1 MLGRQHNRPTRPG
14 HGAKSCA
21 DAHIRIE
28 PEGEQRRKTPMPQS
42 DAESIRRELFIGAD
56 PATVFAFLT
65 DPDKLMR
72 WMGTQCQLD
81 AQPGGVY
88 LVNVTGRDV
97 ARGAFEE
104 VTPNSRIVYSFG
116 WEHGAMGVP
125 PGSTKVQID
134 LAPKERGTLLT
145 FVHSGL
151 PGPAIGPHTDG
162 WTHYLGRLAIAAA
175 GGDPGPDPRIKA
187 EPC

>member
-1 MLGRQHNRPTRPG
+1 MSMAQADPG
-14 HGAKSCA
+14 V
-21 DAHIRIE
+21 
-28 PEGEQRRKTPMPQS
+28 
-42 DAESIRRELFIGAD
+42 IRRELFVEAE

-81 AQPGGVY
+81 PEPGGVY
-88 LVNVTGRDV
+88 LVNVNGRDV
-97 ARGAFEE
+97 ARGEFEE

-116 WEHGAMGVP
+116 WEGGAMGIP

-134 LAPKERGTLLT
+134 LAPKDRGTLLT

-151 PGPAIGPHTDG
+151 PEPAVGPHTDG
-162 WTHYLGRLAIAAA
+162 WTHYLGRLAIAVV
-175 GGDPGPDPRIKA
+175 GRDPGPDPHIKA
-187 EPC
+187 ERC

>member
-1 MLGRQHNRPTRPG
+1 MTQTDA
-14 HGAKSCA
+14 GA
-21 DAHIRIE
+21 
-28 PEGEQRRKTPMPQS
+28 
-42 DAESIRRELFIGAD
+42 IRRELFIEAD

-65 DPDKLMR
+65 DPDKLTR
-72 WMGTQCQLD
+72 WMGTHCELD
-81 AQPGGVY
+81 SQPGGVY
-88 LVNVTGRDV
+88 LVNVNGRDV

-116 WEHGAMGVP
+116 WEGGAAFGVP
-125 PGSTKVQID
+125 PAATRIEID
-134 LAPKERGTLLT
+134 LAPKERGTLLS

-151 PGPAIGPHTDG
+151 PEPAIGPHTDG

-187 EPC
+187 QPC

>member
-1 MLGRQHNRPTRPG
+1 MPMTQ
-14 HGAKSCA
+14 A
-21 DAHIRIE
+21 DV
-28 PEGEQRRKTPMPQS
+28 GV
-42 DAESIRRELFIGAD
+42 IRRELFVEAD

-72 WMGTQCQLD
+72 WMGTQSQLD
-81 AQPGGVY
+81 PEPGGVY

-116 WEHGAMGVP
+116 WEGGAMGVP
-125 PGSTKVQID
+125 PGSTKVEID

-145 FVHSGL
+145 FVHRGL
-151 PGPAIGPHTDG
+151 PEAAVGSHTEG
-162 WTHYLGRLAIAAA
+162 WTHYLGRLAIAVA
-175 GGDPGPDPRIKA
+175 GGDPGPDPRVKT

>member
-1 MLGRQHNRPTRPG
+1 
-14 HGAKSCA
+14 
-21 DAHIRIE
+21 
-28 PEGEQRRKTPMPQS
+28 MPQP
-42 DAESIRRELFIGAD
+42 DAGVIHRELFVEAD

-65 DPDKLMR
+65 DADKLMR
-72 WMGTQCQLD
+72 WMGTRCQLD
-81 AQPGGVY
+81 AEPGGVY

-97 ARGAFEE
+97 ARGEFEE

-125 PGSTKVQID
+125 PGSTKVEID

-151 PGPAIGPHTDG
+151 PEAAIGPHTDG
-162 WTHYLGRLAIAAA
+162 WTHYLGRLAIAVA
-175 GGDPGPDPRIKA
+175 GGDPGPDPRIKV
-187 EPC
+187 EPR

>member
-1 MLGRQHNRPTRPG
+1 MAQ
-14 HGAKSCA
+14 
-21 DAHIRIE
+21 
-28 PEGEQRRKTPMPQS
+28 
-42 DAESIRRELFIGAD
+42 AESGVIRRELFVEAD
-56 PATVFAFLT
+56 QATVFAFLT

-81 AQPGGVY
+81 AKPGGVY

-97 ARGAFEE
+97 ARGEFEE

-116 WEHGAMGVP
+116 WDSGAMGVP

-134 LAPKERGTLLT
+134 LAAKERGTQLI

-151 PGPAIGPHTDG
+151 PEPAIRSHTDG
-162 WTHYLGRLAIAAA
+162 WTHYLGRLAIAVA

>member
-1 MLGRQHNRPTRPG
+1 MSSGTDEGKKTMPPTDD
-14 HGAKSCA
+14 GA
-21 DAHIRIE
+21 
-28 PEGEQRRKTPMPQS
+28 
-42 DAESIRRELFIGAD
+42 IRRELFIEAD

-72 WMGTQCQLD
+72 WMGTQCELD
-81 AQPGGVY
+81 PQPGGIY

-116 WEHGAMGVP
+116 WEHGAMGVA
-125 PGSTKVQID
+125 PGSTKVEID
-134 LAPKERGTLLT
+134 LAPKARGTLLR

-151 PGPAIGPHTDG
+151 PEPAIGPHTDG
-162 WTHYLGRLAIAAA
+162 WTHFLGRLAIAAA
-175 GGDPGPDPRIKA
+175 GGDPGPDPRVKA